1 MLGLPLPHDRNLV
14 PQPSRKLAR
23 GWLVGVIS
31 RGLYYLHVTHMYSFT
46 HIIYV
51 VVVYIYEITMYM
63 VSLYLLYTYQ
73 EGRERWITIHQH
85 TSFQLKCFFTFS
97 LCTRYLKHEAWM
109 TPFLTIGND
118 HSNCI
123 AMTTRFDKDTIL
135 IKGSVERKTIYIY
148 LTLPTLDFNSVTL
161 STCAFC

>member
-31 RGLYYLHVTHMYSFT
+31 RGPYYLHVTHMYSFI

-85 TSFQLKCFFTFS
+85 TELPAQVLLYFQLVYKIFET
-97 LCTRYLKHEAWM
+97 
-109 TPFLTIGND
+109 
-118 HSNCI
+118 
-123 AMTTRFDKDTIL
+123 
-135 IKGSVERKTIYIY
+135 
-148 LTLPTLDFNSVTL
+148 
-161 STCAFC
+161 